1 MKNNLNNV
9 KNKTPLLKVDN
20 FSLSFP
26 QYKESFEESHIQV
39 IKNFELDIYEGEIV
53 AVLGS
58 SGSGKS
64 LLADSILGILPEN
77 AETKGS
83 VYFENE
89 PLTAKKQSQLRGKE
103 ISLIPQSVKAL
114 DPLMKTGKQVQS
126 LIRNKKDKKKIQE
139 DAFLKLDLPKD
150 TCNRY
155 PFELSGGMAR
165 RVLIATA
172 MVSDAKL
179 IIADEPTPGLDKKTW
194 NETLTHIKQL
204 GKANSGMMFITH
216 DIHAALKIADRIA
229 VFYAGETVE
238 IANKEDFYGNGE
250 NLKHPYTKALW
261 HALPENDFKPLD
273 GNQPEFNEAI
283 LGCAFEPRC
292 SKATSLCKEKK
303 PESSRENNTMVR
315 CFYARN
321 QQN

>member
-1 MKNNLNNV
+1 MKNNSFSIPE
-9 KNKTPLLKVDN
+9 KKKPLLEVKN

-26 QYKESFEESHIQV
+26 QYKEGFEESNIHV
-39 IKNFELDIYEGEIV
+39 IKNFELSINPGEIV

-77 AETKGS
+77 AKTQGH
-83 VYFENE
+83 VFFENE
-89 PLTAKKQSQLRGKE
+89 PLTAKKQSELRGKE

-126 LIRNKKDKKKIQE
+126 IVRNKKDKKKIQE
-139 DAFLKLDLPKD
+139 DAFKKLGLPTATGKQ
-150 TCNRY
+150 Y

-172 MVSDAKL
+172 MVCDAKL

-194 NETLTHIKQL
+194 NETLEYLKQL

-216 DIHAALKIADRIA
+216 DIHAALKIADKIA

-238 IANKEDFYGNGE
+238 IANKADFSGHGE
-250 NLKHPYTKALW
+250 NLQHPYTKALW
-261 HALPENDFKPLD
+261 QALPENDFIPLK
-273 GNQPEFNEAI
+273 GNQPGFNELI
-283 LGCAFEPRC
+283 PGCAFAPRC
-292 SKATSLCKEKK
+292 YKATELCQEKK
-303 PESSRENNTMVR
+303 PESTWVNNTMVR

-321 QQN
+321 